1 MKNTYQVL
9 ERRIKMNKTNK
20 ELLKQFIMKPKLPKV
35 VKIGSVCGVTFI
47 TLRQPKWFEKM
58 LTPVSNKETKE

>member
-1 MKNTYQVL
+1 
-9 ERRIKMNKTNK
+9 MNKTNK